1 MDEADVVTMHLFSES
16 ITNQGYGYLLND
28 STQDYLTFRMLF
40 SELLRN
46 PFSNDYE
53 PLFRLIET
61 NQEFARFL
69 TTLCAMSYI
78 IPDEIPG
85 VSSLPWR
92 THLSVISSNL
102 LLFLTEALA
111 NCKSCLSSY
120 GDITQ

>member
-16 ITNQGYGYLLND
+16 ITNQGYGYLLED
-28 STQDYLTFRMLF
+28 STQDYLTFRMMF

-46 PFSNDYE
+46 PFSSNYE
-53 PLFRLIET
+53 PLFRLIEA
-61 NQEFARFL
+61 NHEFSRFL
-69 TTLCAMSYI
+69 TTLCAMTYI

-85 VSSLPWR
+85 VTTLPWR
-92 THLSVISSNL
+92 THLSVISTNL
-102 LLFLTEALA
+102 LLFLIETLA